1 MHIISLCPLLQI
13 VIVIFFLNPYSFL
26 LLLGHKESLREI
38 FQRFGRVVRI
48 KKIKDYAYIHFEE
61 REQAVGAMKALSQ
74 KDMVGAKLDISLAKP
89 PSDKEK
95 KDMLRRREQRMM
107 EAMTKDTLAM
117 LNVVDM
123 VDMMSIEVGSVAGNL
138 GSCKVDRVEQVQS
151 IGRE

>member
-1 MHIISLCPLLQI
+1 M
-13 VIVIFFLNPYSFL
+13 
-26 LLLGHKESLREI
+26 
-38 FQRFGRVVRI
+38 
-48 KKIKDYAYIHFEE
+48 
-61 REQAVGAMKALSQ
+61 GAMKALSQ

-107 EAMTKDTLAM
+107 EAMAECMTKDTLAM

-123 VDMMSIEVGSVAGNL
+123 VVMMSIEVWSVAGNL
-138 GSCKVDRVEQVQS
+138 GSCKVDRVEQVQT

>member
-1 MHIISLCPLLQI
+1 M
-13 VIVIFFLNPYSFL
+13 
-26 LLLGHKESLREI
+26 
-38 FQRFGRVVRI
+38 
-48 KKIKDYAYIHFEE
+48 
-61 REQAVGAMKALSQ
+61 GAMKALSQ

-123 VDMMSIEVGSVAGNL
+123 VVMMSIEVGSVAGNL
-138 GSCKVDRVEQVQS
+138 GSCKVDRVEQVQT

>member
-1 MHIISLCPLLQI
+1 M
-13 VIVIFFLNPYSFL
+13 
-26 LLLGHKESLREI
+26 
-38 FQRFGRVVRI
+38 
-48 KKIKDYAYIHFEE
+48 
-61 REQAVGAMKALSQ
+61 GAMKALSQ

-123 VDMMSIEVGSVAGNL
+123 VVMMSIEVGSVAGNL